1 MNELEKEMD
10 EKSSLPMEC
19 LDRLFNLARTPRSW
33 LNRDVESSV
42 LYQLYDLVKMGPTSA
57 NCQPARFTFLS
68 HPVSK
73 EKLRPALTDGNIDLA
88 LSAPVIVIVAYDPIF
103 YEKLPILYPAV
114 ELRSWYAG
122 DMTFAE
128 ETALRNSTL
137 QGGYMIVAARSLG
150 LDVAPLSGFDNTMV
164 DRLFFEEQG
173 WHSNFLICLG
183 YGNKENIGER
193 NERLAFEEACLML

>member
-1 MNELEKEMD
+1 MD
-10 EKSSLPMEC
+10 ETSSLSMEC
-19 LDRLFNLARTPRSW
+19 LDRLFNLARTPRGW
-33 LNRDVESSV
+33 LNRDVEISV

-114 ELRSWYAG
+114 ELSSWYAG
-122 DMTFAE
+122 DMPFAE

-183 YGNKENIGER
+183 YGNKENIGKR

>member
-1 MNELEKEMD
+1 MD
-10 EKSSLPMEC
+10 ETSSLSMEC
-19 LDRLFNLARTPRSW
+19 LDRLFNLARTPRGW
-33 LNRDVESSV
+33 LNRDVEISV

-122 DMTFAE
+122 DMPFAE

-183 YGNKENIGER
+183 YGNKENIGKR

>member
-1 MNELEKEMD
+1 M
-10 EKSSLPMEC
+10 P
-19 LDRLFNLARTPRSW
+19 
-33 LNRDVESSV
+33 
-42 LYQLYDLVKMGPTSA
+42 
-57 NCQPARFTFLS
+57 
-68 HPVSK
+68 
-73 EKLRPALTDGNIDLA
+73 
-88 LSAPVIVIVAYDPIF
+88 
-103 YEKLPILYPAV
+103 
-114 ELRSWYAG
+114 
-122 DMTFAE
+122 FAE